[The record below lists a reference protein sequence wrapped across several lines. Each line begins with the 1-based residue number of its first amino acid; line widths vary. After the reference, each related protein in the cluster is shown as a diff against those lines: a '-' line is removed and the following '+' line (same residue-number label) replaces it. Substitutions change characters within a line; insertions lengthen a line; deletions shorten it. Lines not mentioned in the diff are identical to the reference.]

1 MADYIWAVFL
11 AALILVFWWSMR
23 RSLRRSTITNRLITE
38 YMDKL
43 QDPALIDEI
52 FTYCQQD
59 WRLRRIMKKYE
70 ARQEDFKIIYDKL
83 LLWGNFKKGRRFVP
97 ISSFF
102 FTTSLEYLLKNQ
114 EGDPKK
120 LTMKMM
126 NFFHI

>member
-114 EGDPKK
+114 EGDPRK

>member
-23 RSLRRSTITNRLITE
+23 RSLRRSTITNRLITD